1 MAEGTFQSLEIDA
14 PAELLYDTAAD
25 IASYP
30 EWATGVKEVEILERG
45 PREEVLRA
53 RFVIEVMVKE
63 IEYVLQYDHDRP
75 ERLSWVAEE
84 NDDLKMLEGSYTF
97 TPSDGATE
105 VLYGLKVELNFTMPG
120 FLMRQAEKQIVT
132 TALRGSAQARGRTEL
147 IMRIIL
153 VTGKGGVGKTTVAAS
168 TALAAADAGY
178 RTLVT
183 STDPAHSLADALMV
197 PLGSDPGRV
206 VPELDGQQIDTQRQL
221 DRYWGSIRRQLMDV
235 LDWGGV
241 AGIEAE
247 EFLVFPGM
255 DELFAL
261 LEVNRHARSG
271 DYEVIVVDCAPTA
284 ETLRLLSLPEVLSW
298 YFEKVL
304 PTERRLMRAARPI
317 LSRLTDLP
325 IPEDEVFMAAQS
337 VFESIDSVKTLMSTP
352 EVTSARLVVNP
363 EKMVIDEARRTYSYL
378 SLFGY
383 GVDSVVVNRVLPD
396 IVADP
401 YFERWRAIQ
410 KGHLDTVDDAFPEI
424 PRMRLRLF
432 DDEMVGIDSL
442 RFMASELYG
451 DRDPIADFVATRPF
465 RVIDVPGGVSMEV
478 DIPFVEK
485 SELDVYRHGHEIYIQ
500 VGPYRRSFILP
511 DALHRREVTRARL
524 DEGTLTVSFSDP
536 DARS

>member
-1 MAEGTFQSLEIDA
+1 M
-14 PAELLYDTAAD
+14 
-25 IASYP
+25 
-30 EWATGVKEVEILERG
+30 
-45 PREEVLRA
+45 
-53 RFVIEVMVKE
+53 
-63 IEYVLQYDHDRP
+63 
-75 ERLSWVAEE
+75 
-84 NDDLKMLEGSYTF
+84 
-97 TPSDGATE
+97 
-105 VLYGLKVELNFTMPG
+105 
-120 FLMRQAEKQIVT
+120 
-132 TALRGSAQARGRTEL
+132 
-147 IMRIIL
+147 
-153 VTGKGGVGKTTVAAS
+153 GKTTVAAS

-183 STDPAHSLADALMV
+183 STDPAHSLSDALMV
-197 PLGSDPGRV
+197 GLGSDPSKV
-206 VPELDGQQIDTQRQL
+206 VPGLDGQQIDTQRQL
-221 DRYWGSIRRQLMDV
+221 DKYWGSIRRQLMDV
-235 LDWGGV
+235 LDWGG
-241 AGIEAE
+241 AGGIEAE

-271 DYEVIVVDCAPTA
+271 AYDVVIVDCAPTA

-325 IPEDEVFMAAQS
+325 LPADEVFTAAQS
-337 VFESIDSVKTLMSTP
+337 VFESIEDVKALMSSP

-378 SLFGY
+378 GLFGY
-383 GVDSVVVNRVLPD
+383 GVDGVVVNRVLPD

-410 KGHLDTVDDAFPEI
+410 KGHLDTIDDAFPEV
-424 PRMRLRLF
+424 PRLWLRLF
-432 DDEMVGIDSL
+432 DDEMVGVDRL

-451 DRDPIADFVATRPF
+451 DQDPIKDFVATTPF
-465 RVIDVPGGVSMEV
+465 RIVDANGGVSMEV
-478 DIPFVEK
+478 DIPFVDK
-485 SELDVYRHGHEIYIQ
+485 SEIDVLRSGHEIYIQ

-524 DEGTLTVSFSDP
+524 DGGTLTVSFSDP
-536 DARS
+536 DKRS